1 MCAVWQTLDSLAGN
15 NLNRIN
21 DSFQVNWF
29 RSFSKKD
36 LLDSIVKS
44 QWIKSETNQSADS
57 ARKSSTVKDGNAVTN
72 SKKDSGRRRKKST
85 TRKKRKKCPPEKLST
100 EYDGIVECSY
110 NIPRITARLEGLMGT
125 NVVRLTDRAYM
136 HQLRKSHE
144 ADCQAKLQE
153 RIDKR
158 EKQEKERQYFLIFR
172 GNYSSENC
180 PHSFK
185 LAHSVAL
192 AQEMERE
199 RKLVMQGK
207 ETRIPEDMRNHPVF
221 KINQKTNEIIAKRRS
236 KLKTNREKNAERLIR
251 QGMKWERNR
260 LVFEDLEK
268 KKELELQARKIQ
280 QTGLEE
286 QYRSEDALRGLDLL
300 RIHDKKWKPCEL
312 DLKKFLETE
321 EALMKQRF
329 IRKPVQYNSDPKDVR
344 NVAKA
349 RKKFRE
355 TEERIRKR
363 LEEQLAANTINGSIT
378 KPHLVQPVSS
388 LSRKALETATKQSAM
403 TLSVAAYEKERDAFL
418 PSDVGLQSN
427 ENLSAK
433 ELDSQH
439 ETDVNYKAIF
449 QKKMENDVKNDLIM
463 TKEAF
468 DALHYE
474 DPLIA
479 LLKATDNVHDLYR
492 IAKDIILQDSNQVV
506 ETVIDGGSVTPL
518 TVASQ

>member
-1 MCAVWQTLDSLAGN
+1 MH
-15 NLNRIN
+15 
-21 DSFQVNWF
+21 
-29 RSFSKKD
+29 
-36 LLDSIVKS
+36 
-44 QWIKSETNQSADS
+44 
-57 ARKSSTVKDGNAVTN
+57 
-72 SKKDSGRRRKKST
+72 
-85 TRKKRKKCPPEKLST
+85 
-100 EYDGIVECSY
+100 SY

-158 EKQEKERQYFLIFR
+158 E
-172 GNYSSENC
+172 
-180 PHSFK
+180 
-185 LAHSVAL
+185 